1 MSSKAEKINE
11 HPLYSDQGIRDRVI
25 VTSTS
30 KTDEK
35 ANDIGKEQLV
45 LKEPLTGKVKH
56 LSAVH
61 LSIGNYPNVIADTP
75 RPAYP
80 PRPPAPE
87 LRPPTAETTGQLVRK

>member
-30 KTDEK
+30 KTEEK

-45 LKEPLTGKVKH
+45 LKEPLSGKVKH
-56 LSAVH
+56 LSVTH
-61 LSIGNYPNVIADTP
+61 LSIGNPSNVIADTP
-75 RPAYP
+75 RPDYP
-80 PRPPAPE
+80 PRSQAPE
-87 LRPPTAETTGQLVRK
+87 LRPPTVETTRQLARK